1 MKETK
6 IKTAF
11 ALGLVITLALAAIS
25 YVLIRLVGFLKPVI
39 TPIAHKMGMQNDL
52 GEIAITLLAILAIVV
67 LVFILG
73 YLALLPSASVYK
85 DKLEQQLLKLYPPL
99 NYLKVMAEEK
109 LKMDTS
115 RADWRPVLAL
125 VDDQYLPAFIIE
137 ENQEWL
143 TLSVLYVPKSDPM
156 EILIVR
162 KDAVQCIPITTE
174 QMLQNNRLFGKGH
187 LSLIPPASIK

>member
-1 MKETK
+1 
-6 IKTAF
+6 
-11 ALGLVITLALAAIS
+11 
-25 YVLIRLVGFLKPVI
+25 
-39 TPIAHKMGMQNDL
+39 
-52 GEIAITLLAILAIVV
+52 
-67 LVFILG
+67 
-73 YLALLPSASVYK
+73 
-85 DKLEQQLLKLYPPL
+85 
-99 NYLKVMAEEK
+99 MAEEK

-115 RADWRPVLAL
+115 RSDWRPVLAL

-187 LSLIPPASIK
+187 LSLIPPSSIK